1 MQSQASSKLMRSGN
15 WTTFT
20 CVMPK
25 HKKTT
30 MLATVPLLM
39 LQAVSSGISSSRFP
53 WSSTLVRMKSTVR
66 VWARQE
72 KVPVPAGILDLPLQ
86 AVAAWVYH
94 PATPPG
100 RPCPQAQETMALA
113 SQHPWIQ
120 PPAWC
125 LVLAPPPCPLTPH
138 TKSPQDHC
146 TKDAGS
152 ESQC

>member
-39 LQAVSSGISSSRFP
+39 LQAVSGGISSSRFP

-86 AVAAWVYH
+86 AVAA
-94 PATPPG
+94 
-100 RPCPQAQETMALA
+100 
-113 SQHPWIQ
+113 
-120 PPAWC
+120 
-125 LVLAPPPCPLTPH
+125 
-138 TKSPQDHC
+138 
-146 TKDAGS
+146 
-152 ESQC
+152 